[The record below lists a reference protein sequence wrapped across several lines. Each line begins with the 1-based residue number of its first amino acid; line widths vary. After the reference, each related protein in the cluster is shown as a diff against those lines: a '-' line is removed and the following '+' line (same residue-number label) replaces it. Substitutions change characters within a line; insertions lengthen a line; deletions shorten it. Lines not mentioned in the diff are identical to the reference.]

1 LKTSKFKIEFF
12 DEDGSRFTVS
22 IEGNVS
28 RSKITRILDMIEFMG
43 SLPSESEIEEEVG
56 RTKFERVKKL
66 VESRF
71 QNSWFSSRDVKFA
84 YEDEYGESIP
94 LSTISTYLQRMH
106 KNGFLQRS
114 ISQNQHVYRLSEVIK
129 KF

>member
-1 LKTSKFKIEFF
+1 MKTSRFKIEFL
-12 DEDGSRFTVS
+12 DKDGSRFTIS

-28 RSKITRILDMIEFMG
+28 RSKITRILDMMEFMG
-43 SLPSESEIEEEVG
+43 HLSGEPEVEEEVG
-56 RTKFERVKKL
+56 MTKFERVKKI

-71 QNSWFSSRDVKFA
+71 QDSWFSSRDVKFA

-106 KNGFLQRS
+106 RNGFLQRS
-114 ISQNQHVYRLSEVIK
+114 GSQNQHIYRLSGVIK

>member
-1 LKTSKFKIEFF
+1 MKTSKFKIEFF
-12 DEDGSRFTVS
+12 DEDGSRFIIS

-43 SLPSESEIEEEVG
+43 SLPSESEMEEEIG

-114 ISQNQHVYRLSEVIK
+114 GSQNQHVYRLSEVIK

>member
-1 LKTSKFKIEFF
+1 LKTSRFKIEFL
-12 DEDGSRFTVS
+12 DEDGSRFTIS

-28 RSKITRILDMIEFMG
+28 RDKITRILDMIDFMG
-43 SLPSESEIEEEVG
+43 SLSGEPEVEEVG
-56 RTKFERVKKL
+56 RTKFERVKKI

-71 QNSWFSSRDVKFA
+71 HDSWFSSRDVKFA

-106 KNGFLQRS
+106 RNGLLQRS
-114 ISQNQHVYRLSEVIK
+114 GSQNQHIYRLSSIIK

>member
-1 LKTSKFKIEFF
+1 MKTSKFKIEFF

-43 SLPSESEIEEEVG
+43 SLPSESEMEEEVG

>member
-43 SLPSESEIEEEVG
+43 SLPSESEMEEEVG

>member
-1 LKTSKFKIEFF
+1 MKTSKFKIEFF